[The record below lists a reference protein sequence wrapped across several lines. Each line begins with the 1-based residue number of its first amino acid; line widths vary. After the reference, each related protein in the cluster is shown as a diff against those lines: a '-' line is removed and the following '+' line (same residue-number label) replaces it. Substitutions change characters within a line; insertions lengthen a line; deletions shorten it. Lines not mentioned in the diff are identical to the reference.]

1 MPKIKDFFALLKTN
15 GRINNPK
22 FDELIEKAPDFEVSD
37 EAVQAFDNSF
47 YTLDRALTNPN
58 VKSKI
63 RFESLNPIDRDFEKI
78 ISAIELVDKESAS
91 RLKSLLRDGTEK
103 LPDTY
108 KRTEYLANSLSE
120 IFNKVKAAPNGD
132 DELKKQL
139 EEKTKFIEGLTDKFT
154 NVEKEYK
161 TALSQKDKEYEE
173 KLHDFQLDNHLERLA
188 GTFTLAEAYEKTRPA
203 INKVILSELKGSN
216 KLRLGTKDGQ
226 TNINVLD
233 DKGEP
238 RFNGNSPILI
248 QNLLEEKY
256 QPFLKQSAEPPK
268 TNTKTYTVTE
278 PNPAVRRGAPTTVH
292 VKK

>member
-1 MPKIKDFFALLKTN
+1 MPKSKDFFSLLKTQ
-15 GRINNPK
+15 GKITEPK
-22 FDELIEKAPDFEVSD
+22 YDELIEKMPDFEIPD
-37 EAVQAFDNSF
+37 EAVRAFENAF
-47 YTLDRALTNPN
+47 YTVDRAITNPN

-63 RFESLNPIDRDFEKI
+63 RFEALNPIDRDFEKI
-78 ISAIELVDKESAS
+78 ISAVESVDKDSAS
-91 RLKSLLRDGTEK
+91 RLKSLLRDGADK

-108 KRTEYLANSLSE
+108 KRTEFLANSLSE
-120 IFNKVKAAPNGD
+120 IFNKVKGAPNGD

-139 EEKTKFIEGLTDKFT
+139 EEKTKFIEGLTEKFT

-173 KLHDFQLDNHLERLA
+173 KLHDFQLDNHLEKLA

-226 TNINVLD
+226 PTVNVLD

-238 RFNGNSPILI
+238 RFNGNSPISI

-268 TNTKTYTVTE
+268 TNTKTHTVTV
-278 PNPAVRRGAPTTVH
+278 PNPTVRRGQETTVH